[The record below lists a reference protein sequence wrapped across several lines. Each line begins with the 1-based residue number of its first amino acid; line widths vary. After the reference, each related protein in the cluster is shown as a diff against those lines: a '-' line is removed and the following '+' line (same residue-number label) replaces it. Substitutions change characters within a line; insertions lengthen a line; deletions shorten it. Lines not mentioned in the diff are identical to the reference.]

1 MKARIV
7 MTRILTTL
15 AVLVSVG
22 WSAVSAVYSE
32 HLSPSAATHDVSDL
46 LNTTGAGSDASP
58 ATYSAADVRRLA
70 REAYVWGWPMA
81 YVRNCHDALLRVPS
95 PGRSGGMPV
104 APPNELCMLTDYIA
118 PTATVPCPNQD
129 VVYGYGILDLA
140 IEPVVVQVPEFG
152 DRFWV
157 YQLGDQRTD
166 GFAEV
171 GKMYGTKPGVYLIV
185 GPNWNGAAPQGI
197 AGVFRCSTRIGY
209 VVPRVFLD
217 DTAEDRAAVLPIVNQ
232 IMAYPLSKFNGDM
245 KTTDWSKVRWLP
257 RVGAMAKAGAKR
269 VEPESFFDLL
279 GEILSDVPP
288 LAGEERSYAEYRELL
303 SLASSN
309 AAVKKL
315 LVETAVAT
323 ENEVV
328 APLFEFRNFGRRLP
342 HHWTTI
348 ANGAAF
354 GKDYLTRLAVAKSN
368 VFVNRNSETKYFYQD
383 LDAQGLRLDGRRNYR
398 VTFKPG
404 EVPPAKGFWSLTLYN
419 DRHAFHAN
427 ELNRYSLGTKNKQL
441 KYDADGSLT
450 IYVGPQPPS
459 AELASNWL
467 PTPSGSF
474 SLYLR
479 AYWPEER
486 AIAGL
491 WSPPAVTAESN
502 ANGGLLAATAR

>member
-1 MKARIV
+1 MI
-7 MTRILTTL
+7 TRIFTTL
-15 AVLVSVG
+15 AVLVSVVLLT
-22 WSAVSAVYSE
+22 VSVGHSE
-32 HLSPSAATHDVSDL
+32 HLATFESSNVSDL
-46 LNTTGAGSDASP
+46 VKTVPSNV
-58 ATYSAADVRRLA
+58 SAAPLAPLTDGEVRRLG
-70 REAYVWGWPMA
+70 RDAYVWGWPMA
-81 YVRNCHDALLRVPS
+81 YVRNTYDALARVPS

-140 IEPVVVQVPEFG
+140 RDPVVVQVPDFG

-171 GKMYGTKPGVYLIV
+171 GKMYGTKPGAYLVV
-185 GPNWNGAAPQGI
+185 GPNWNGATPAGI
-197 AGVFRCSTRIGY
+197 AGVFRCPTRIGY

-217 DTAEDRAAVLPIVNQ
+217 DTAEDRQAVLPLVNQ
-232 IMAYPLSKFNGDM
+232 IMAYPLSRFNGTT

-257 RVGAMAKAGAKR
+257 RVGAMAKAGGKR
-269 VEPESFFDLL
+269 VEPEAFFDLL
-279 GEILSDVPP
+279 GEILNDVPP
-288 LAGEERSYAEYRELL
+288 LPGEEAAYAQYRELL
-303 SLASSN
+303 EVASRN

-315 LVETAVAT
+315 LIETAVAA
-323 ENEVV
+323 EQEVV
-328 APLFEFRNFGRRLP
+328 APLFEFRNFGTRLP

-348 ANGAAF
+348 SNGAAF

-383 LDAQGLRLDGRRNYR
+383 LDAEGLRLDGRRNYC
-398 VTFKPG
+398 VTFAAG
-404 EVPPAKGFWSLTLYN
+404 ELPPAKGFWSLTLYN

-427 ELNRYSLGTKNKQL
+427 DLNRFSLGTKNKQL
-441 KYDADGSLT
+441 KYNDDGSLT
-450 IYVGPQPPS
+450 IFVGPQAPS
-459 AELASNWL
+459 AELQGNWL
-467 PTPSGSF
+467 PSPTGTF

-486 AIAGL
+486 TVAGL
-491 WSPPAVTAESN
+491 WSPPAVHAEGN
-502 ANGGLLAATAR
+502 AGGRLLAAAGR